1 MTSRKQIAAKL
12 VFLTLSCL
20 GPLSASTEELL
31 NPGELN
37 LTVTNAEIARGP
49 SLCVSPEGELGMSV
63 APAGAKLVRVMLK
76 GQVTRLG
83 RLILITPAFAGIYES
98 PGQTKRRVVLASAMC
113 VNEDVLIG
121 TTLTQV
127 REYVVR
133 PGSIEITLLFAV
145 PDGVSHFQVT
155 YPAIATAQANLHDN
169 IARLR

>member
-1 MTSRKQIAAKL
+1 MTRRNQVAAKL
-12 VFLTLSCL
+12 LFWGLSCL
-20 GPLSASTEELL
+20 CGLSATAEELL

-37 LTVTNAEIARGP
+37 FTVASAELAKGP

-63 APAGAKLVRVMLK
+63 APPGAKLVKVMLK
-76 GQVTRLG
+76 GETTRAG
-83 RLILITPAFAGIYES
+83 RVILITPAFAGIYER
-98 PGQTKRRVVLASAMC
+98 PGQTKRSVVLASAMC

-127 REYVVR
+127 REYVIK

-145 PDGVSHFQVT
+145 PEGVSRFQVT
-155 YPAIATAQANLHDN
+155 YPAIATAMANVNDN